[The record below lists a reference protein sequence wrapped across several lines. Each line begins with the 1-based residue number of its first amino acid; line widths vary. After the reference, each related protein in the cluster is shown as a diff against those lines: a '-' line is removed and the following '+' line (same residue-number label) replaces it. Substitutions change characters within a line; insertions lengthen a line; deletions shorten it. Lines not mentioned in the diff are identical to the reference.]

1 MSSSVCLF
9 SNRSQT
15 TSKYGKNTF
24 WQLSYYSVELQQYES
39 ILFIDRKAKCSYL
52 WRQPCVWP
60 LIDDKEEPIK
70 TMSVYCSICEYESD
84 LCSNE
89 HYLRSTMKIRPEK
102 NSGMYGIWIFWSFFL
117 CLFFFRPSF
126 HYCSS
131 SVHYCEDRFH
141 ITSLSAVHIYDF
153 HIFTVISAYHIINYL
168 PCMWLI
174 YGLKHSKLRFYTR
187 LNLYIELKM
196 AGLPVFDKV
205 GGSSLW
211 IRPSKR
217 KHLKLR

>member
-9 SNRSQT
+9 SNRCQM

-24 WQLSYYSVELQQYES
+24 WQLRYSVELRQYES

-60 LIDDKEEPIK
+60 LIDVKEKPIK
-70 TMSVYCSICEYESD
+70 MMSVYCSICEYESD
-84 LCSNE
+84 LCSNG
-89 HYLRSTMKIRPEK
+89 HYLRSTVKTEGLKKIQTCTGFE
-102 NSGMYGIWIFWSFFL
+102 FF
-117 CLFFFRPSF
+117 CLFLFVFFFRPSF

>member
-1 MSSSVCLF
+1 MIRKNQSKWWVNIVAYANMKAIF
-9 SNRSQT
+9 VVMNT
-15 TSKYGKNTF
+15 T
-24 WQLSYYSVELQQYES
+24 WAV
-39 ILFIDRKAKCSYL
+39 I
-52 WRQPCVWP
+52 V
-60 LIDDKEEPIK
+60 
-70 TMSVYCSICEYESD
+70 
-84 LCSNE
+84 
-89 HYLRSTMKIRPEK
+89 KIGPEK
-102 NSGMYGIWIFWSFFL
+102 ISGMYGIFFSFFV

-211 IRPSKR
+211 TRPSKR

>member
-1 MSSSVCLF
+1 
-9 SNRSQT
+9 
-15 TSKYGKNTF
+15 
-24 WQLSYYSVELQQYES
+24 
-39 ILFIDRKAKCSYL
+39 
-52 WRQPCVWP
+52 
-60 LIDDKEEPIK
+60 
-70 TMSVYCSICEYESD
+70 MSVYCSICEYESD

-89 HYLRSTMKIRPEK
+89 HYLSSYSENKAWKKFRHVRGLNFI
-102 NSGMYGIWIFWSFFL
+102 IFFL
-117 CLFFFRPSF
+117 FVFFFRPSF

-131 SVHYCEDRFH
+131 SVHYYEDRFH

-168 PCMWLI
+168 PCIWLI

>member
-1 MSSSVCLF
+1 MLRKNQSKWWVYIAAYVNMKAIFAVMDTTWEVQWKLKAWKKFRHVRDLNFFVFFCLF
-9 SNRSQT
+9 
-15 TSKYGKNTF
+15 
-24 WQLSYYSVELQQYES
+24 
-39 ILFIDRKAKCSYL
+39 
-52 WRQPCVWP
+52 
-60 LIDDKEEPIK
+60 
-70 TMSVYCSICEYESD
+70 
-84 LCSNE
+84 
-89 HYLRSTMKIRPEK
+89 
-102 NSGMYGIWIFWSFFL
+102 
-117 CLFFFRPSF
+117 FFFRPSF

>member
-9 SNRSQT
+9 SNRSQM

-102 NSGMYGIWIFWSFFL
+102 NSGMYGIWIFLSFFV
-117 CLFFFRPSF
+117 CFFFSGLLF
-126 HYCSS
+126 TTAQVAFIS
-131 SVHYCEDRFH
+131 EDRFH

-153 HIFTVISAYHIINYL
+153 YIFMTIISAYHIINYL
-168 PCMWLI
+168 PCIWLI
-174 YGLKHSKLRFYTR
+174 YGLKHSKLRFYWLGWIYT
-187 LNLYIELKM
+187 LN
-196 AGLPVFDKV
+196 
-205 GGSSLW
+205 
-211 IRPSKR
+211 
-217 KHLKLR
+217 

>member
-1 MSSSVCLF
+1 MIRKNQSKWRVYIAAYANMKAIF
-9 SNRSQT
+9 VVMNT
-15 TSKYGKNTF
+15 T
-24 WQLSYYSVELQQYES
+24 WAV
-39 ILFIDRKAKCSYL
+39 I
-52 WRQPCVWP
+52 V
-60 LIDDKEEPIK
+60 
-70 TMSVYCSICEYESD
+70 
-84 LCSNE
+84 
-89 HYLRSTMKIRPEK
+89 KIRPEK
-102 NSGMYGIWIFWSFFL
+102 NSGMYGIWIFLSFFV
-117 CLFFFRPSF
+117 CFFFRPSF

-153 HIFTVISAYHIINYL
+153 YIFTVISAYHIINYL

>member
-9 SNRSQT
+9 SNRCQM

-24 WQLSYYSVELQQYES
+24 WQLRYYSVELRQYES

-60 LIDDKEEPIK
+60 LIDVKEKPIK
-70 TMSVYCSICEYESD
+70 MMSVYCSICEYESD

-89 HYLRSTMKIRPEK
+89 HYLSSYSENKAWKKFRHVRGLNFI
-102 NSGMYGIWIFWSFFL
+102 IFFL
-117 CLFFFRPSF
+117 FVIFRPSF

-131 SVHYCEDRFH
+131 SVHYCEDHFH
-141 ITSLSAVHIYDF
+141 ITSLSTVHIYDF
-153 HIFTVISAYHIINYL
+153 YIFTVISAYHIINYL

-187 LNLYIELKM
+187 LNLYIEL
-196 AGLPVFDKV
+196 
-205 GGSSLW
+205 
-211 IRPSKR
+211 
-217 KHLKLR
+217 